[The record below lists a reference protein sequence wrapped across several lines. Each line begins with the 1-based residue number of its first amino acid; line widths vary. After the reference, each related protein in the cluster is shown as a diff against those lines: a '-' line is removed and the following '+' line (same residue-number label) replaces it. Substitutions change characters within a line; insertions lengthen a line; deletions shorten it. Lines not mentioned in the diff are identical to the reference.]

1 MDAEISIARI
11 IDVGRRLR
19 DEDGAD
25 VLILGCATMG
35 VYRARLEAE
44 LGIPVVDP
52 TQAAVMRAASLLSLN
67 YARIT

>member
-1 MDAEISIARI
+1 
-11 IDVGRRLR
+11 
-19 DEDGAD
+19 